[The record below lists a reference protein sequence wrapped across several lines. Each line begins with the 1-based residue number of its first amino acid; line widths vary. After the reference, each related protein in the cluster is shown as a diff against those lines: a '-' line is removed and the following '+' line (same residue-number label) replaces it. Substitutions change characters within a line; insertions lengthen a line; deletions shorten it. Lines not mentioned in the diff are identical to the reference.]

1 MMKRVGFSNIKTVFL
16 FFMLATFSVVCE
28 AYDFY
33 MKNKDGVNICYNI
46 VSSELYNRKVEVA
59 KSDERYEKPIVI
71 PSTVNSDGRKYKVTG
86 IGEEAFYG
94 QSKITSVTFP
104 STLEYIGSRAFMNCL
119 ALVEL
124 KLPNT
129 VTDVGYDAFYDTGIK
144 TPVYS
149 DSLFAYCPWTVIG
162 DYEIPDGIVKIASGS
177 FARDRN
183 LFCLTI
189 PKSVRTIERYAF
201 VNEDSL
207 RIREMYV
214 KALEPPLCDDLAFN
228 ENLYDRTTIY
238 VSNESPVI
246 LERYKNSE
254 GWKNFKSIVAI
265 EMKDNDKLPCDVN
278 GDGVVNSAD
287 VVSVYNYIANGA
299 LSFQNIVD
307 VDLNGD
313 GNVNASDVVMI
324 YNCIIMG
331 E

>member
-104 STLEYIGSRAFMNCL
+104 STLENIGSRAFMNCL

-214 KALEPPLCDDLAFN
+214 KALEPPLCDDLTFN

-313 GNVNASDVVMI
+313 GNVNASDVVII